1 MYKANG
7 RLVDIMFSK
16 KQADLHIDKMQKLK
30 RKFKREG
37 KFEIFKHTSSYVE
50 IPPLNKTSD
59 SGTYILRRYKG
70 VELVSLGATLYFV
83 ESLSIHK
90 YFSKKPKFLRLGESN
105 LKVVKVDTCFNCLN
119 AEGRKF
125 QQQLLKD
132 WEDLV
137 QPVFSYKHF

>member
-7 RLVDIMFSK
+7 RLVDMMFSK
-16 KQADLHIDKMQKLK
+16 TQADSHIDNLKQLK
-30 RKFKREG
+30 RKFRREG
-37 KFEIFKHTSSYVE
+37 KFEVFKHTSSYVE
-50 IPPLNKTSD
+50 IPPLNKTLD

-70 VELVSLGATLYFV
+70 IELVSLGATLYFV
-83 ESLSIHK
+83 EDLKLHK
-90 YFSKKPKFLRLGESN
+90 YFSKKPKFLMLGETGY
-105 LKVVKVDTCFNCLN
+105 KVIRVDTCFNCLN

-125 QQQLLKD
+125 QQQLIKD